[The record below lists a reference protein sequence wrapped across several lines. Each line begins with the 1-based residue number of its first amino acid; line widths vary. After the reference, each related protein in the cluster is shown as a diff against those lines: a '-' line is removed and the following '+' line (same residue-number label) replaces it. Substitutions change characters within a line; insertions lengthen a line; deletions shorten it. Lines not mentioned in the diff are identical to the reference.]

1 MKKQIATL
9 LLTALTITMAAGC
22 GNNEKGT
29 EGTPAVKVNGD
40 VITQEEIDS
49 NYDRFCTA
57 YNLENQLDER
67 SGLQFKRDVTTY
79 LIENE
84 LILQE
89 AKKRDIEA
97 DQEQV
102 SALKEQFKGYY
113 NSEDEFKTALSEQK
127 MTEEQFDDML
137 KEQVIYNALQE
148 NLLQEVDIDAQ
159 AYYEAH
165 RDEFAVGERVKASHI
180 LVETEDEAKAI
191 IAQLDEGADFAQLAQ
206 DKSTD
211 TGSKGNGGDLGYFT
225 RERMVTEFSDAA
237 FNQEVGTYSKT
248 PVKSDFG
255 YHIIY
260 VEDKKPAGVMDFAE
274 VEQSIKSRL
283 TNTEFNKR
291 FAEMLDQLKSEA
303 KIEYINTD
311 LDPDSPLP
319 EITDSTD
326 GAEGEPSSADG
337 DNTDAPA
344 DEDQADGENTP
355 AE

>member
-9 LLTALTITMAAGC
+9 LLTALTVTMIAGC
-22 GNNEKGT
+22 GNNEKGA

-89 AKKRDIEA
+89 AKKRGIEA

-113 NSEDEFKTALSEQK
+113 NSEEEFKTALSEQK

-148 NLLQEVDIDAQ
+148 NLLQEVNVDAK
-159 AYYEAH
+159 AYYDEH
-165 RDEFAVGERVKASHI
+165 KDEFAVGERVKASHI

-191 IAQLDEGADFAQLAQ
+191 IAELDNGADFAQLAK

-237 FNQEVGTYSKT
+237 FTQEVGTYSKT
-248 PVKSDFG
+248 PVKSEFG

-260 VEDKKPAGVMDFAE
+260 VEDKKPAGVMDFSE
-274 VEQSIKSRL
+274 VEQSITSKL
-283 TNTEFNKR
+283 TNTEVSKR
-291 FAEMLDQLKSEA
+291 FTEMLDQLKSEA

-319 EITDSTD
+319 EVTDSTN
-326 GAEGEPSSADG
+326 GAEGEQSPQDG
-337 DNTDAPA
+337 ENTDAPA
-344 DEDQADGENTP
+344 GDAAADGENTP